1 MGGRIVPWVLAL
13 LLVGLQVQLWHGR
26 GSIPDVARLQQRI
39 EEQTARNAQ
48 TKFVNE
54 RLASEVRDL
63 QQGLDTVESKAR
75 MELGMVKPN
84 EIFVQVSK

>member
-1 MGGRIVPWVLAL
+1 MGARIVPWLLAL

-26 GSIPDVARLQQRI
+26 GSIPDVARLKQGI
-39 EEQTARNAQ
+39 EDQTARNAQ
-48 TKFVNE
+48 TKFVNA

-63 QQGLDTVESKAR
+63 RDGLDMVEFKAR
-75 MELGMVKPN
+75 LELGMVKPN